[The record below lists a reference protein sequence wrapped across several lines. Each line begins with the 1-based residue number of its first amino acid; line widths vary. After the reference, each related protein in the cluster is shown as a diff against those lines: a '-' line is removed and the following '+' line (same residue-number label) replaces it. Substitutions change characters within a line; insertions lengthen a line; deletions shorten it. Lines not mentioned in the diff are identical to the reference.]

1 MVEHPMS
8 ADMASVGFVG
18 LGGMGQRMAMR
29 LLDVPGG
36 LVVFDPDVEA
46 ATPLV
51 ERGATMASG
60 VAHLAELS
68 DVVCVR
74 VPGDELTRQVVG
86 ELVGAGPRITV
97 AVHSAVRAE
106 TIAAL
111 AEEAEPLGATVL
123 DAALSGGPTAA
134 EQGQLAFLLGGSLE
148 GLEAMRPLLGRMG
161 DLVVHCGAAGA
172 GTRARLAQNL
182 VHYVSLAAV
191 GEASRLAEAAG
202 IDPAVLGQVVRH
214 SESVTGGPGA
224 MMWRDTAEP
233 MAEDDPW
240 RAVFAR
246 LWAVGARDLHHAVE
260 LASELGVETPLAELS
275 LRELLPALG
284 LGEPA

>member
-1 MVEHPMS
+1 MDDFLGS
-8 ADMASVGFVG
+8 AETVSVGFVG
-18 LGGMGQRMAMR
+18 LGGMGQRMAAR

-36 LVVFDPDVEA
+36 LVVFDPDLQA
-46 ATPLV
+46 AAPLA

-74 VPGDELTRQVVG
+74 VPGDELTRQVVS
-86 ELVGAGPRITV
+86 EALAAAPRVTV
-97 AVHSAVRAE
+97 AVHSAVRPD
-106 TIAAL
+106 TVTAL
-111 AEEAEPLGATVL
+111 AAEAPSGATVL

-134 EQGQLAFLLGGSLE
+134 EQGRLAFLLGGSAE
-148 GLEAMRPLLGRMG
+148 GVDRVRPVLGRMG

-172 GTRARLAQNL
+172 GTRARLAHNL
-182 VHYVSLAAV
+182 LLYVSLAAS

-214 SESVTGGPGA
+214 SESVTGGPGSL
-224 MMWRDTAEP
+224 MWRDTAEP

-240 RAVFAR
+240 REVFGR
-246 LWAVGARDLHHAVE
+246 LEAVGARDLHHAVE
-260 LASELGVETPLAELS
+260 LASMLGVDTPLADVS
-275 LRELLPALG
+275 LRKLGPALG